1 MPEFTSPRMTS
12 TLSRSISLRVFCTPV
27 PTSLAES
34 STRSWTW
41 RPRMPPFLLISASA
55 YFAPSTS
62 LCASAESTPVSG
74 LTMPIF
80 TGSSPSARTTYG
92 APITWLA
99 PSATP
104 ALRMVRRPTDVSSFD
119 IFDPP
124 RSLSS
129 DLGSDVL
136 TLQFTP
142 YSGAVRSLLQA
153 PAAAGLIMS
162 RRRSAIDGYA
172 VEAGAAP
179 AAQRAYYL
187 RRAPFNGRDSH
198 IVAPGP

>member
-1 MPEFTSPRMTS
+1 
-12 TLSRSISLRVFCTPV
+12 
-27 PTSLAES
+27 
-34 STRSWTW
+34 
-41 RPRMPPFLLISASA
+41 MPPFLLISASA
-55 YFAPSTS
+55 YLAPSTS
-62 LCASAESTPVSG
+62 LWARAESTPVSG
-74 LTMPIF
+74 LTMPIL

-129 DLGSDVL
+129 DLVSDVL

-153 PAAAGLIMS
+153 PATTGLIMLKTKHNCWLCGRS
-162 RRRSAIDGYA
+162 RSG
-172 VEAGAAP
+172 P

-187 RRAPFNGRDSH
+187 RRASFNDRNPH
-198 IVAPGP
+198 IVAPGPYRTLSFFVKARKPKRQARARRRCGAP